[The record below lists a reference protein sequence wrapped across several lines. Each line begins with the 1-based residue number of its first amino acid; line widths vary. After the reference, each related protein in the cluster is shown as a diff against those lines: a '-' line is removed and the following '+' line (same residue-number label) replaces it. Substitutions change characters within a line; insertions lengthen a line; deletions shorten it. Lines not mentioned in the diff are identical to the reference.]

1 MFAKHLL
8 SATGLA
14 VALTVVI
21 SCQSRAPTPGSI
33 EKTIDGYTFRDLN
46 KNGKLDVYEDARQP
60 VSARVNDLL
69 SQMTLAEKLTLIHD
83 SREGPATYQGQ
94 AGYIAGVPRLVMSTP
109 STSIRRRPGSKR
121 R

>member
-8 SATGLA
+8 SATGLT

-21 SCQSRAPTPGSI
+21 SCQTQNSNTGVV
-33 EKTIDGYTFRDLN
+33 KTIDGYTFRDLN

-69 SQMTLAEKLTLIHD
+69 SQMTLDEKGGH
-83 SREGPATYQGQ
+83 AFYQWRAGQ
-94 AGYIAGVPRLVMSTP
+94 RGRL
-109 STSIRRRPGSKR
+109 R
-121 R
+121 